1 MRLESFEIERPS
13 SVLYRRWSIIVRFRH
28 CIESSKAKRVHHRV
42 LIPGRVVAKL
52 RKEFKKFEDLGQATS
67 FCDAANMK
75 RLWKKSK

>member
-1 MRLESFEIERPS
+1 
-13 SVLYRRWSIIVRFRH
+13 
-28 CIESSKAKRVHHRV
+28 
-42 LIPGRVVAKL
+42 VVAKL